1 MTDIAV
7 DAKDVVVT
15 TPERRAKFF
24 AALAAAPAT
33 FPALRDR
40 TRPYAWFGAVL
51 AAYLRI
57 INDKLESM
65 PGADDLPDAAF
76 MGFVNWLLL
85 RGHEGVQAFLDT
97 PAEPGWQAAYLT
109 SIATE
114 GPLDGGTDNSLP
126 AAEAFWF
133 AADAPPPF

>member
-1 MTDIAV
+1 MTDITV

-24 AALAAAPAT
+24 AALAAPPAT

-65 PGADDLPDAAF
+65 PGADELPDAAF
-76 MGFVNWLLL
+76 LGFANWLLL
-85 RGHEGVQAFLDT
+85 RGHDTVQAFLDT
-97 PAEPGWQAAYLT
+97 PAEPGWQAAY
-109 SIATE
+109 SPEQPPGA
-114 GPLDGGTDNSLP
+114 LP
-126 AAEAFWF
+126 TAEAFWF

>member
-1 MTDIAV
+1 MADIAV

-15 TPERRAKFF
+15 TPQRRAKFF

-40 TRPYAWFGAVL
+40 TRPYPWFGAVL

-65 PGADDLPDAAF
+65 PGADELPDAAF
-76 MGFVNWLLL
+76 LGFANWLLL
-85 RGHEGVQAFLDT
+85 RGHDTVQAFLDT
-97 PAEPGWQAAYLT
+97 PAEPGWQAAYTT
-109 SIATE
+109 STDATLNYATP
-114 GPLDGGTDNSLP
+114 GALP

-133 AADAPPPF
+133 AATAPPPF